1 MPDRRPDPASRDVVV
16 ALCSETERDG
26 VVLRQPV
33 ARWQAE
39 ALAEILTRSAGGR
52 YWVEELS
59 GVPAEGHVRRLRIPR
74 AR

>member
-1 MPDRRPDPASRDVVV
+1 MPDLRPDPASRDVVV
-16 ALCSETERDG
+16 ALCSESGRDG

-39 ALAEILTRSAGGR
+39 ALAEILTRSAGGH

-59 GVPAEGHVRRLRIPR
+59 SVPAEGHVRRLRVPR